1 MPKIT
6 NSEYVR
12 PGCAEKAEQILKGA
26 MPEFLANGYA
36 CTSMDKIAKSA
47 GVSKQTLYS
56 HFSDKDGLFT
66 ALVKRIASDKFRL
79 VWSKPLK
86 GEPNSVLRDLAQ
98 RILENA
104 SEEQYLCFARLIIAE
119 SSKRPDLAE
128 IFVRELIQPATVTLT
143 EYLRDC
149 PDLEINDPEATA
161 RIFVGGLI
169 HFIIV
174 QNVLQGHKLMPMESE
189 RLIDSLVDTII
200 KSGQKT
206 PDLNRQSVNFIS

>member
-12 PGCAEKAEQILKGA
+12 PGCAEKAEQILTGA

-66 ALVKRIASDKFRL
+66 ALVKRIASEKFRL

-86 GEPNSVLRDLAQ
+86 GEPDSVLRDLAQ

-104 SEEQYLCFARLIIAE
+104 DEDQYLCFARLIIAE

-128 IFVRELIQPATVTLT
+128 IFVRELIQPATVALT

-149 PDLEINDPEATA
+149 PDLEVNDPEATA

-169 HFIIV
+169 HFILV
-174 QNVLQGHKLMPMESE
+174 QNVLHGHKLMPMDCE
-189 RLIDSLVDTII
+189 RLIDTLVNTIV

-206 PDLNRQSVNFIS
+206 SGQ

>member
-1 MPKIT
+1 MRKVT
-6 NSEYVR
+6 KLEYSR
-12 PGCAEKAEQILKGA
+12 PGCAEKAEQILTGA

-56 HFSDKDGLFT
+56 HFCDKNGLFT
-66 ALVKRIASDKFRL
+66 ALVKRIASEKFRL
-79 VWSKPLK
+79 VWSQPLK
-86 GEPNSVLRDLAQ
+86 GQPDSVLRDLAR
-98 RILENA
+98 RILDNA
-104 SEEQYLCFARLIIAE
+104 GEDEYLCFARLIIAE

-149 PDLEINDPEATA
+149 PELEINDPEATA

-169 HFIIV
+169 HFILV
-174 QNVLQGHKLMPMESE
+174 QNVLHGNKLMPMDSE
-189 RLIDSLVDTII
+189 RLIESLVDTIV
-200 KSGQKT
+200 KSGRQTQNQKT
-206 PDLNRQSVNFIS
+206 ESFHSLG

>member
-12 PGCAEKAEQILKGA
+12 PGCAEKAEQILTGA

-66 ALVKRIASDKFRL
+66 ALVKRIASEKFRL

-86 GEPNSVLRDLAQ
+86 GEPDSVLRDLAQ

-104 SEEQYLCFARLIIAE
+104 DEDQYLCFARLIIAE

-149 PDLEINDPEATA
+149 PDLEVNDPEATA

-174 QNVLQGHKLMPMESE
+174 QNVLHGHKLMPMESE
-189 RLIDSLVDTII
+189 RLIDTLVNTIV

-206 PDLNRQSVNFIS
+206 

>member
-1 MPKIT
+1 MSKIS

-12 PGCAEKAEQILKGA
+12 PGCEKAEQILRGA

-66 ALVKRIASDKFRL
+66 ALVKRIASEKFRL

-86 GEPNSVLRDLAQ
+86 GEPNTVLRDLAQ
-98 RILENA
+98 RILQNA
-104 SEEQYLCFARLIIAE
+104 NEDQYLCFARLIIAE

-143 EYLRDC
+143 QYLRDC
-149 PDLEINDPEATA
+149 PDLETDDPEATA

-169 HFIIV
+169 HFVIL
-174 QNVLQGHKLMPMESE
+174 QNVLQGNKLMPMDSE
-189 RLIDSLVDTII
+189 RLIETLVNTIV

-206 PDLNRQSVNFIS
+206 IEAKNSPANSAS